1 MVLSTDSKMS
11 TESENQFMKDFK
23 EKFMNYVSDSID
35 KDYECE
41 MVINKHIIS
50 AEGFDRMIRYAKR
63 HHTIEKTLHR
73 ETLDIRT
80 EKSDVRVT
88 ISGKDNIYEYC
99 KTNSIPLSDVIVVQK
114 NRVNQYQYNAVQ
126 KLH

>member
-50 AEGFDRMIRYAKR
+50 AE
-63 HHTIEKTLHR
+63 EK
-73 ETLDIRT
+73 IF
-80 EKSDVRVT
+80 
-88 ISGKDNIYEYC
+88 
-99 KTNSIPLSDVIVVQK
+99 
-114 NRVNQYQYNAVQ
+114 
-126 KLH
+126 